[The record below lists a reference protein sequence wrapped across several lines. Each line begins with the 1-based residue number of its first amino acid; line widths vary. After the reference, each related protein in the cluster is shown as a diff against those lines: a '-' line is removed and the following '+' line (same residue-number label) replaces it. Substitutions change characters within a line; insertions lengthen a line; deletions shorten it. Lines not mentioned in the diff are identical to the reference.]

1 MPNTNSVNYSR
12 EATKANYPS
21 STYIIYN
28 IYPAPRLTTDED
40 VKVPQIHWIR
50 VTSTFTVIVSLSAE
64 YQITMK
70 KTSTSLKEIAF
81 IGGNIIL
88 SAEDYTSSQ
97 IKEIVFSGR
106 TKGCN
111 VIIKNAN
118 NFTTSQCKE
127 IAFVNPGHV
136 TFDFS

>member
-1 MPNTNSVNYSR
+1 
-12 EATKANYPS
+12 
-21 STYIIYN
+21 
-28 IYPAPRLTTDED
+28 
-40 VKVPQIHWIR
+40 
-50 VTSTFTVIVSLSAE
+50 
-64 YQITMK
+64 MK
-70 KTSTSLKEIAF
+70 KTSSSLKEIAF
-81 IGGNIIL
+81 VGGNIIL

-106 TKGCN
+106 TKGCS

-118 NFTTSQCKE
+118 KFTTSQSKE